1 MWKTLK
7 KLTLIFLVI
16 ISVSYWTLI
25 TARASEPIPLATNL
39 ATNNQHLHF
48 QGNVAKFSS
57 NRIKCEFLGNL
68 GTKNQEGGSI
78 FSNGRK
84 CHVKIEVQ
92 QNILIEQ

>member
-1 MWKTLK
+1 MEDIKK

-57 NRIKCEFLGNL
+57 NRIKCEFLGNMAA
-68 GTKNQEGGSI
+68 KNQEGGSI